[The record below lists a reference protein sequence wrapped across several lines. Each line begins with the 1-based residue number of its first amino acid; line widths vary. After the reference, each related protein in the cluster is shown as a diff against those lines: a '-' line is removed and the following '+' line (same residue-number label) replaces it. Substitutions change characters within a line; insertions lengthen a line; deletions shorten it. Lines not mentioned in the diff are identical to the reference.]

1 MDAIPVDRVYSSQHA
16 WLKMQDDGTA
26 ILGITE
32 FAQSEL
38 GDIVYIEPPDMDRE
52 YQADEA
58 CAVVESVKTASDVYM
73 PVGGK
78 VVEINEDLLDSPEMM
93 NEFPYEKGWLCK
105 IELPETMAIDSL
117 LDASQYEEYIALSP
131 E

>member
-38 GDIVYIEPPDMDRE
+38 GDIVYIEPPDLDRE

-73 PVGGK
+73 PVDGK

-93 NEFPYEKGWLCK
+93 NESPYEKGWLCK
-105 IELPETMAIDSL
+105 IELPSATAIDSL
-117 LDASQYEEYIALSP
+117 LDASQYEDYIASSP